1 MKINFKNYD
10 KYIIKTPLITLFIE
24 RLNKNKI
31 SIFNLKEIEK
41 DTYSFYSFSKNKK
54 NLLKFKDIYI
64 INSFGVLNFI
74 RKHIKR
80 KTTLISLITSICLYL
95 YASNRII
102 NIEIKG
108 NDNKLIP
115 VIKEELNINKISLYN
130 KKLTTYEA
138 LNYEKIIL
146 SSLKKE
152 IEWIEIRQVGVKLK
166 VSFLKR
172 RVAPILPSVGTSIYA
187 QKDGMIVR
195 FEVTSGVKMV
205 KEFDYVKKGD
215 LLVSDTLITSSEES
229 KYIGAYGSVY
239 AYTWYNVE
247 SSYAVKNN
255 KKIDEL
261 EIYNLLLEDNRAKI
275 DKELTGNDEFL
286 VKEQILSFK
295 NDNNK
300 YRLKIHYTLLE
311 DITL

>member
-1 MKINFKNYD
+1 MKINIKNYD

-54 NLLKFKDIYI
+54 NLLKFKDIQI

>member
-1 MKINFKNYD
+1 MKINIKNYD
-10 KYIIKTPLITLFIE
+10 TYIIKTPLITLFIE

-41 DTYSFYSFSKNKK
+41 DTYSFCSFSKNKK
-54 NLLKFKDIYI
+54 NLLKFKDIQI
-64 INSFGVLNFI
+64 INSFGMLNFI

-247 SSYAVKNN
+247 SSYAIKNN

>member
-80 KTTLISLITSICLYL
+80 KTTLISLIASICLYL

-152 IEWIEIRQVGVKLK
+152 IEWIEIRQVGVKIK

>member
-10 KYIIKTPLITLFIE
+10 KYIFKTPLITLFIE

-54 NLLKFKDIYI
+54 NLLKFKDIHI

-115 VIKEELNINKISLYN
+115 VIK
-130 KKLTTYEA
+130 
-138 LNYEKIIL
+138 
-146 SSLKKE
+146 
-152 IEWIEIRQVGVKLK
+152 
-166 VSFLKR
+166 
-172 RVAPILPSVGTSIYA
+172 
-187 QKDGMIVR
+187 
-195 FEVTSGVKMV
+195 
-205 KEFDYVKKGD
+205 
-215 LLVSDTLITSSEES
+215 
-229 KYIGAYGSVY
+229 
-239 AYTWYNVE
+239 
-247 SSYAVKNN
+247 
-255 KKIDEL
+255 
-261 EIYNLLLEDNRAKI
+261 
-275 DKELTGNDEFL
+275 
-286 VKEQILSFK
+286 
-295 NDNNK
+295 
-300 YRLKIHYTLLE
+300 
-311 DITL
+311 

>member
-1 MKINFKNYD
+1 MKINIKNYD

-54 NLLKFKDIYI
+54 NLLKFKDIQI

-166 VSFLKR
+166 VNFLKR

>member
-1 MKINFKNYD
+1 MKINIKNYD

-41 DTYSFYSFSKNKK
+41 DTYSFCSFSKNKK
-54 NLLKFKDIYI
+54 NLLKFKDIQI

-108 NDNKLIP
+108 NDNELIP

-166 VSFLKR
+166 VNFLKR

>member
-1 MKINFKNYD
+1 M
-10 KYIIKTPLITLFIE
+10 
-24 RLNKNKI
+24 
-31 SIFNLKEIEK
+31 
-41 DTYSFYSFSKNKK
+41 
-54 NLLKFKDIYI
+54 
-64 INSFGVLNFI
+64 
-74 RKHIKR
+74 
-80 KTTLISLITSICLYL
+80 ITSICLYL

>member
-41 DTYSFYSFSKNKK
+41 DTYSFCSFSKNKK
-54 NLLKFKDIYI
+54 NLLKFKDIQI

>member
-1 MKINFKNYD
+1 MDNIQLLNLIL
-10 KYIIKTPLITLFIE
+10 IIVIVVLVELGGIAILLIY
-24 RLNKNKI
+24 RMKNKE
-31 SIFNLKEIEK
+31 NTAKKE
-41 DTYSFYSFSKNKK
+41 
-54 NLLKFKDIYI
+54 
-64 INSFGVLNFI
+64 
-74 RKHIKR
+74 
-80 KTTLISLITSICLYL
+80 
-95 YASNRII
+95 
-102 NIEIKG
+102 
-108 NDNKLIP
+108 
-115 VIKEELNINKISLYN
+115 KEEMQIAANGGDPKKIPPTAMTRN
-130 KKLTTYEA
+130 G
-138 LNYEKIIL
+138 
-146 SSLKKE
+146 
-152 IEWIEIRQVGVKLK
+152 VGIK
-166 VSFLKR
+166 
-172 RVAPILPSVGTSIYA
+172 SIYEFMEFDEV
-187 QKDGMIVR
+187 KDGMIVR

>member
-10 KYIIKTPLITLFIE
+10 KYIIKTPLITLFID

-31 SIFNLKEIEK
+31 PIFNLKEIEK

-54 NLLKFKDIYI
+54 NLLKFKDTQI

-166 VSFLKR
+166 VNFLKR

-247 SSYAVKNN
+247 CSYAVKNN